1 MSFTEDFKGVFQ
13 KSENGL
19 IKLIVINAFLFVLA
33 NLLNQFINFYSFFSL
48 PSNIDI
54 FISRFWSLLT
64 YMFLHKDFSHILF
77 NMLWLY
83 LMGKIFVDF
92 MGSKRLVTVYLL
104 GGLFG
109 GILFLLLGNF
119 IFKNELY
126 GTLVGSSAGV
136 MAVVVAIAVLA
147 PDYIIHLM
155 FIGPVKIKYMALISF
170 VLTTVL
176 DLSVNTG
183 GKIAHIGGALFG
195 LLYAVLYKRGT
206 DLSTII
212 TSFSKIFSSKNKM
225 KVAYKRSVSNEDY
238 NASKIQL
245 QHKIDEILDKISNSG
260 YESLSKEEKEILFK
274 VSNQK

>member
-1 MSFTEDFKGVFQ
+1 MSFIEDFKGVFQ

-19 IKLIVINAFLFVLA
+19 VKLIVINAFLFVLA

-119 IFKNELY
+119 IFENELY
-126 GTLVGSSAGV
+126 GTLIGSSASV
-136 MAVVVAIAVLA
+136 MAVVVAIAVLT
-147 PDYIIHLM
+147 PDYIVHLM
-155 FIGPVKIKYMALISF
+155 FLGPIKIKYIALISF

-195 LLYAVLYKRGT
+195 LIYSVLYKNGT
-206 DLSTII
+206 DLSNIFS
-212 TSFSKIFSSKNKM
+212 SFAKIFSSKSKM
-225 KVAYKRSVSNEDY
+225 KVAYKRSVNDEDY
-238 NASKIQL
+238 NACKIQL
-245 QHKIDEILDKISNSG
+245 QHSIDEVLDKISKSG
-260 YESLSKEEKEILFK
+260 YESLSKEEKEILFN